1 MSALFTKIGWAAGDI
16 HRHAHR
22 LSIDR
27 EDPQG
32 SAAIDD
38 EEDHDERDEQR
49 TDVDASQSMDED
61 ELDDQPRSRRGDKEQ
76 KLVDRLKSSND
87 KLLDELKKRDRLLD
101 DMSSRLA
108 RVEHDRTER
117 ETRAD
122 VNRRADDARAE
133 AEREGREIWSRVSAL
148 DQQDPERGQKV
159 YTIMAEYNRQARQE
173 DIRRILEEVDRRSS
187 AAVTRQALERQRYE
201 ESKKR
206 TIAELERNGMSK
218 DLFDVVQDIATAKAA
233 TDYDWF
239 KRTPDAE
246 QIPLLVSD
254 LKERL
259 MKSKR
264 TGQDFKDDKR
274 AHRADMGGVL
284 GEGSSGTRRG
294 WTRGDAEDGE
304 RQPSSILSD
313 LRRMRETQMK
323 YSGDMLR
330 RK

>member
-1 MSALFTKIGWAAGDI
+1 
-16 HRHAHR
+16 
-22 LSIDR
+22 
-27 EDPQG
+27 
-32 SAAIDD
+32 
-38 EEDHDERDEQR
+38 
-49 TDVDASQSMDED
+49 
-61 ELDDQPRSRRGDKEQ
+61 LDDQPRSRRGDKEQ

-101 DMSSRLA
+101 DMSSRLS
-108 RVEHDRTER
+108 RVEQDRTER

-133 AEREGREIWSRVSAL
+133 AEREGREMWSRVSAL
-148 DQQDPERGQKV
+148 DQQDPERGQKT
-159 YTIMAEYNRQARQE
+159 YTILAEYNRRARQE
-173 DIRRILEEVDRRSS
+173 DIRHILEEVDRRSS
-187 AAVTRQALERQRYE
+187 AAVTRRALEQQRFE

-233 TDYDWF
+233 TDFDWF
-239 KRTPDAE
+239 KRTPEAE

-264 TGQDFKDDKR
+264 TGQEFQNDKR